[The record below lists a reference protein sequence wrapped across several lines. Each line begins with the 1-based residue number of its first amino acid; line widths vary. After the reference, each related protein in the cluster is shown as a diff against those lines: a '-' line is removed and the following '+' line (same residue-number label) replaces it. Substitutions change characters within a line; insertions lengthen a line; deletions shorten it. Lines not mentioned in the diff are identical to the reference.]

1 MAGLGSAAWASVPAV
16 PAAAVPSCRPKSLS
30 SPLPPGRLASL
41 RNRDLTLGGAL
52 KKPKTFEPNVHA
64 LRKNKEEL
72 KEELHIAPKKGRKQR
87 NEKRRESGGRKKE
100 RRQTIQSHSIFEQ
113 GPAET
118 KRRTV
123 CRGATDLIYTHP
135 VCRSVK
141 KESEEDQDEILHKL
155 RRDDFIDDPAL
166 RNDDRLKPIQLP
178 LRQCSRFTQSHSSTA
193 LRRAR
198 APSSI
203 MHTFY
208 SGTIESIM
216 SSCITVWY
224 GACTVSCRKSLQR
237 IVRIAEKIIGVSLP
251 PLLDI
256 YNSRLTR
263 KATRIAGDPTHPSYS
278 LFSLLP
284 SGRRLQSLRART
296 SRLKN
301 SLFHQAVRR
310 LNSLP
315 ALPPIRPLIPFPFP
329 APASIPPP
337 PPSTLCPQ
345 LSTLLHPSAPSALHP
360 PPLHPA
366 TVCHYR
372 TWHHPPP
379 PPPPA
384 CSTNSRTLNSA
395 QPSLYCYAICTLP
408 HFLTSSALCLY
419 Y

>member
-52 KKPKTFEPNVHA
+52 KKPKKTFEPNVHA

-178 LRQCSRFTQSHSSTA
+178 LRQCSRFTQSHSST
-193 LRRAR
+193 
-198 APSSI
+198 
-203 MHTFY
+203 
-208 SGTIESIM
+208 G
-216 SSCITVWY
+216 
-224 GACTVSCRKSLQR
+224 
-237 IVRIAEKIIGVSLP
+237 
-251 PLLDI
+251 LLDCL
-256 YNSRLTR
+256 NCKGPAGAEG
-263 KATRIAGDPTHPSYS
+263 KAG
-278 LFSLLP
+278 L
-284 SGRRLQSLRART
+284 
-296 SRLKN
+296 
-301 SLFHQAVRR
+301 
-310 LNSLP
+310 
-315 ALPPIRPLIPFPFP
+315 
-329 APASIPPP
+329 
-337 PPSTLCPQ
+337 
-345 LSTLLHPSAPSALHP
+345 
-360 PPLHPA
+360 
-366 TVCHYR
+366 
-372 TWHHPPP
+372 
-379 PPPPA
+379 
-384 CSTNSRTLNSA
+384 SRTEPPTPA
-395 QPSLYCYAICTLP
+395 QPSLAELFHDLSLSAGEQLFFMQLPDCLPGMASGQKVHPTPPSTAETAGRKKDKCKDRSAAEDGCAVLSHRSEGFLGKLLIRKSGRVELKMDGISMDISEGAAFSFLQELVSVQLSGGRTGDMIVLGNVEHKLVLSPDFQTL
-408 HFLTSSALCLY
+408 LTQATTQQSKSSR
-419 Y
+419 